1 MFASSSFGE
10 EDDDDGE
17 SDDSSASGVDDSSE
31 SDDSDRM
38 YETIYHIYLLILL
51 CRIWYNYRINNGGLK
66 TLRWICCGSILFLVQ
81 ILLSFVFGY
90 CNVW

>member
-1 MFASSSFGE
+1 MSSSFG

-31 SDDSDRM
+31 SDDPDRM

-51 CRIWYNYRINNGGLK
+51 CRYNYRINNGGLK

-81 ILLSFVFGY
+81 ILLSFVFGC
-90 CNVW
+90 CNV